1 MMSISDTGTGMTKDI
16 RERVFEPFF
25 TTKEQGRGTG
35 LGLATVY
42 GIIKQSGGYIKVDS
56 QPGRGS
62 TFRVYLP
69 RTDET
74 PEANVAFRPSHTSAA
89 KTVLVVEDD
98 EQVLRLAAAA
108 LKSQGYAV
116 LQTQR
121 PEEALKLFK
130 RRGKDIDLL
139 LTDVI
144 MPELSGTRLA
154 ARLRKSR
161 PHLKVLFMS
170 GHAQPGEKDALPQDH
185 HSGFIQ
191 KPFTTQNLLD
201 KIHQVLAQRTI

>member
-1 MMSISDTGTGMTKDI
+1 MSKEI

-42 GIIKQSGGYIKVDS
+42 GIIKQSGGYIEVDS
-56 QPGRGS
+56 APGRGS
-62 TFRVYLP
+62 AFRVFLP
-69 RTDET
+69 RTDEI
-74 PEANVAFRPSHTSAA
+74 PGSNAVFRPSHTSSAM
-89 KTVLVVEDD
+89 TVLVVEDD
-98 EQVLRLAAAA
+98 EQVLHLAAAA

-116 LQTQR
+116 LQAQH

-130 RRGKDIDLL
+130 KRGKDIDIL

-144 MPELSGTRLA
+144 MPQLSGTRLA
-154 ARLRKSR
+154 ARLRENR
-161 PHLKVLFMS
+161 PDLKVLFMS
-170 GHAQPGEKDALPQDH
+170 GHAQSGEKDVLPQDL

-201 KIHQVLAQRTI
+201 KIDQVLAQGTI